1 MKNYQFSSC
10 GHILEGKKPDPDV
23 PVDGPLLSFAVRVAG
38 VVHEAGDVAL
48 VAGIDHSP
56 IRNKTN
62 YVLNDLRVS
71 LNNILTT

>member
-1 MKNYQFSSC
+1 
-10 GHILEGKKPDPDV
+10 
-23 PVDGPLLSFAVRVAG
+23 

-56 IRNKTN
+56 VRNKTNYVLDDNKIAFKHALSQQTPPFRNKTN